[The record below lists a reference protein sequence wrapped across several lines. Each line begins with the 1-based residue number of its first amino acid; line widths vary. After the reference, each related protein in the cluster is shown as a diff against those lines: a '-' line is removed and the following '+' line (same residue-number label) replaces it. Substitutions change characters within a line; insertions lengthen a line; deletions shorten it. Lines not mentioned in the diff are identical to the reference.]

1 MLPNTRRLRGHSRV
15 AAGAVAFAVV
25 SFSTYG
31 TAVAS
36 PNTAALHVSNRAS
49 AATDDLAVG
58 EATAPTTLNPEKL
71 DNGGGDINYAELA
84 YDGFVENTPSNTY
97 APDLA
102 TSWQEVG
109 TGNREYVFH
118 LRPNVEFSDG
128 STLTAQD
135 AVTTIDAERGSGTTC
150 ASLLTALTKVTAT
163 GPLTVQLNYSSPQSQ
178 ASVLAAFSQN
188 YMCGDVVGSQA
199 TGTQTDGTGP
209 YMIEP
214 SATVTGS
221 KYTYVPNPN
230 YWNKSLPRY
239 STVTIDVF
247 SSITEEIS
255 AIRTGQVD
263 FIYAN
268 GPQAVAAAKTPGL
281 KSFKAPFGALALYIT
296 DFDGK
301 LVKALANQ
309 KVREA
314 LAYAMDRPLLAK
326 ALYGGFATP
335 NDEMILPGYQGYVPS
350 YANHYTYNPT
360 KAKELL
366 KQAGYPNGFT
376 FTSIASADV
385 GYEDISQAVASELAA
400 IGVTDKL
407 KQDPTHNEA
416 VIDLFNGKY
425 PAFVWGFG
433 SQPLSVAAPLLFGP
447 QALFNPFHNADSYF
461 VNTIDKADALSG
473 TAANNLYDQVE
484 IQNVNEAY
492 EVVLLDLDD
501 VYLLRPGIVG
511 NVQLGLPNFP
521 APYGPDIAFWSPPK

>member
-1 MLPNTRRLRGHSRV
+1 MLANTRRLTGQSRATV
-15 AAGAVAFAVV
+15 GAVAFAVV

-31 TAVAS
+31 SAAAS
-36 PNTAALHVSNRAS
+36 PQSAALHLSNHAAAAS
-49 AATDDLAVG
+49 AVLTVG

-84 YDGFVENTPSNTY
+84 YDSFVENTPSNNY

-109 TGNREYVFH
+109 PGNREYVFH
-118 LRPNVEFSDG
+118 LRPNVKFSDG

-135 AVTTIDAERGSGTTC
+135 AVKTIDAERGSGTTC

-163 GPLTVQLNYSSPQSQ
+163 GPLTVQLNYSSPQSK

-221 KYTYVPNPN
+221 KYTYIPNPN
-230 YWNKSLPRY
+230 YWNKSLHRY
-239 STVTIDVF
+239 SSVTVQVF
-247 SSITEEIS
+247 SSITEEVS
-255 AIRTGQVD
+255 AIRTGEVD

-281 KSFKAPFGALALYIT
+281 KSYKAPFGALALYLT
-296 DFDGK
+296 DYDGK
-301 LVKALANQ
+301 LVKALASQ
-309 KVREA
+309 KVRQA
-314 LAYAMDRPLLAK
+314 LAYAINRPLLAK
-326 ALYGGFATP
+326 ALYGGFASP

-350 YANHYTYNPT
+350 YAHHYTYNPT
-360 KAKELL
+360 KAKKLL
-366 KQAGYPNGFT
+366 KEAGYPHGFT

-385 GYEDISQAVASELAA
+385 GYEDVSQAVSSELAA

-433 SQPLSVAAPLLFGP
+433 SQPLSVAAPLLFGQ

-461 VNTIDKADALSG
+461 VNAINKADSLSG
-473 TAANNLYDQVE
+473 SAANNLYDQVE
-484 IQNVNEAY
+484 IRNVNEAY

-501 VYLLRPGIVG
+501 VYLLRPGIVSK
-511 NVQLGLPNFP
+511 VQLGLPRYP
-521 APYGPDIAFWSPPK
+521 APYGPDIAFWSPK